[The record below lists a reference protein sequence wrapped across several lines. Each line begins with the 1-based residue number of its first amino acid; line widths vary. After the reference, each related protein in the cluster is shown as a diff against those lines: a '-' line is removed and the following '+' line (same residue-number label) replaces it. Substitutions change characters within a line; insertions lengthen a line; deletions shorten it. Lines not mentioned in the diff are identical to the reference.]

1 MPLGLLEGMEY
12 EEAEGALG
20 KGDTVLFSSDGLVVA
35 HDPHGE
41 MFGFPR
47 LRERMSTHRGG
58 ANLLDRILGDLAAFT
73 GADWE
78 QEDDVTIVTVA
89 CTADVAA
96 PALAIDPPSDP
107 PAAAADDP
115 PPPVAPDAPPPGAK
129 ADAAS
134 ADQPTSR
141 QIVRFSLPSEPGG
154 ERGASE
160 RVAEMVEGSWLTAD
174 QAERLKTAVA
184 EASMNAMEHGNE
196 YRDDLPVDVEV
207 SIWPD
212 RLVVRITDLGTGQG
226 EEHDEPD
233 LEAKLE
239 GRQTPRGWGMF
250 LIRHMV
256 DELNVTTEEGQ
267 HTVELI
273 LRRKEE

>member
-1 MPLGLLEGMEY
+1 LDLGE
-12 EEAEGALG
+12 
-20 KGDTVLFSSDGLVVA
+20 
-35 HDPHGE
+35 P
-41 MFGFPR
+41 
-47 LRERMSTHRGG
+47 
-58 ANLLDRILGDLAAFT
+58 
-73 GADWE
+73 
-78 QEDDVTIVTVA
+78 
-89 CTADVAA
+89 AA
-96 PALAIDPPSDP
+96 PAKAPAPQAAAVSAG
-107 PAAAADDP
+107 AAAAID
-115 PPPVAPDAPPPGAK
+115 GG
-129 ADAAS
+129 DAA
-134 ADQPTSR
+134 DPPTSR

-226 EEHDEPD
+226 DEHDEPD

-256 DELNVTTEEGQ
+256 DEMNVTTEEGQ
-267 HTVELI
+267 HTVELV
-273 LRRKEE
+273 LRRKGDEG

>member
-1 MPLGLLEGMEY
+1 
-12 EEAEGALG
+12 
-20 KGDTVLFSSDGLVVA
+20 
-35 HDPHGE
+35 
-41 MFGFPR
+41 
-47 LRERMSTHRGG
+47 
-58 ANLLDRILGDLAAFT
+58 LART
-73 GADWE
+73 S
-78 QEDDVTIVTVA
+78 
-89 CTADVAA
+89 AA
-96 PALAIDPPSDP
+96 PAK
-107 PAAAADDP
+107 PAAPTAPTKVVDPSAAANDDP
-115 PPPVAPDAPPPGAK
+115 VVASTD
-129 ADAAS
+129 

-154 ERGASE
+154 ERAASE
-160 RVAEMVEGSWLTAD
+160 RVAEMVAGSWLTED

-196 YRDDLPVDVEV
+196 FRGDLPVDVEV

-212 RLVVRITDLGTGQG
+212 RLVVRITDLGVGPGQ
-226 EEHDEPD
+226 EREEPD

-250 LIRHMV
+250 LIRNMV

-273 LRRKEE
+273 LRRKGDDE